1 MKNSRPLR
9 VIAAFPAVL
18 WAGVIYMLSDTP
30 AVEST
35 NESLSFTGMLLD
47 LVSRFIYVDP
57 AKRDMIII
65 AMEPHIRKIAHM
77 TEFGILFLLVLIP
90 AVLFIKKL
98 SLRTGITLLIT
109 LLYAVSDEIHQLFV
123 PGRSGMLRD
132 VVIDFLGALI
142 ALGLYLVIIIIIRT
156 VRKHIAA
163 SK

>member
-1 MKNSRPLR
+1 MKNKTAFR
-9 VIAAFPAVL
+9 VVSAIPAVF
-18 WAGVIYMLSDTP
+18 WAFVIYRFSDTP

-35 NESLSFTGMLLD
+35 NESITVTGMLLD

-57 AKRDMIII
+57 AKRDMIIA

-77 TEFGILFLLVLIP
+77 TEFGILFLLILIP
-90 AVLFIKKL
+90 AALIIKKL
-98 SLRTGITLLIT
+98 SLRAVITLSVT

-132 VVIDFLGALI
+132 VLIDILGALI

>member
-1 MKNSRPLR
+1 MKNKT
-9 VIAAFPAVL
+9 AFRIVSAIPAVF
-18 WAGVIYMLSDTP
+18 WAFVIYRFSDTP

-35 NESLSFTGMLLD
+35 NESITVTGMLLD

-57 AKRDMIII
+57 AKRDMIIA

-77 TEFGILFLLVLIP
+77 TEFGILFLLILIP
-90 AVLFIKKL
+90 AGLFVKKL
-98 SLRTGITLLIT
+98 SVKTGIALSATF
-109 LLYAVSDEIHQLFV
+109 LYAVSDEIHQLFV

-132 VVIDFLGALI
+132 CMIDLLGALI
-142 ALGLYLVIIIIIRT
+142 ALGLYLVIYIIIRT